1 MAERQAPIPATFT
14 RRPGRDLRGLR
25 RRAVLATAPLL
36 AGVVGSL
43 ARTLR
48 IRQDESA
55 VAPLIERGAP
65 MILAMWHSRILI
77 LPILYGRRVPM
88 RALVSRSADGELV
101 ARYLARFR
109 VGAVRGS
116 SSSGGGASSL
126 RALSRVLAGGESVI
140 VVPDGPRGPR
150 EILKPG
156 VVALARQSQVPIV
169 PVTVGAAREWR
180 LGSWD
185 GFRVPKPFSRCLVRA
200 GAPIGVAPG
209 ADDPDGAGLEAARAE
224 VEAAL
229 RALTSQ
235 VDEEVRW

>member
-1 MAERQAPIPATFT
+1 MADRQAPIPATST
-14 RRPGRDLRGLR
+14 RRRSRDLRGLR

-36 AGVVGSL
+36 AGVVRSL

-55 VAPLIERGAP
+55 VAPLLERGAP

-116 SSSGGGASSL
+116 SSGGGASGL

-156 VVALARQSQVPIV
+156 VVVLARQSQVPIV

-185 GFRVPKPFSRCLVRA
+185 GFRIPKPFSRCLVRA

-229 RALTSQ
+229 LALTSQ
-235 VDEEVRW
+235 VDKEVRR

>member
-1 MAERQAPIPATFT
+1 MADRQAPIPATST
-14 RRPGRDLRGLR
+14 RRRSRDLRGLR

-36 AGVVGSL
+36 AGVVRSL

-55 VAPLIERGAP
+55 VAPLLERGAP

-116 SSSGGGASSL
+116 SNGGGASGL

-156 VVALARQSQVPIV
+156 VVVLARQSQVPIV

-185 GFRVPKPFSRCLVRA
+185 GFRIPKPFSRCLVRA

-229 RALTSQ
+229 LALTSQ
-235 VDEEVRW
+235 VDKEVRR

>member
-1 MAERQAPIPATFT
+1 MPAASAPAPGSRPPRPA
-14 RRPGRDLRGLR
+14 PAGRAGH
-25 RRAVLATAPLL
+25 APLL
-36 AGVVGSL
+36 AGVVRSL

-55 VAPLIERGAP
+55 VAPLIERGTP

-101 ARYLARFR
+101 ARYLAQFR

-116 SSSGGGASSL
+116 SSGGGASGL

-156 VVALARQSQVPIV
+156 VVALARQTQAPIV

-185 GFRVPKPFSRCLVRA
+185 GFRIPKPFSRCLVRA

-209 ADDPDGAGLEAARAE
+209 PGDPDGAGLEAARAE

-235 VDEEVRW
+235 VDEEVRR

>member
-1 MAERQAPIPATFT
+1 MAERQAPIPATST

-36 AGVVGSL
+36 AGVVRSL

-55 VAPLIERGAP
+55 VAPLLERGAP

-116 SSSGGGASSL
+116 SSGGGASGL

-140 VVPDGPRGPR
+140 VVPDGPRGPC

-156 VVALARQSQVPIV
+156 VVVLARQSQVPIV

-185 GFRVPKPFSRCLVRA
+185 GFRIPKPFSRCLVRA

-224 VEAAL
+224 VEASL

-235 VDEEVRW
+235 VDEEVRR